1 MTDSALPCQLDLR
14 AHTAS
19 HPRMGVVDHI
29 AVHPL
34 LHGGAQPT
42 AADVASGAALATA
55 TAQALAAAPLWV
67 PVYMYGAASP
77 TGDVALADV
86 RRRLGYFT
94 PSKGGTTS
102 IWGLGDADTDTSSVL
117 QPPPEYGPPVAHP
130 TAGVACVGALPR
142 WVTNFNLVL
151 TWAGDGKGAQHGDQ
165 AALLVEARAVAMAV
179 SARRGGPAGCQSMA
193 LGRHVGEEA
202 AGSDAQSQNEVEVA
216 CNVLAPPAG
225 PSLDTVTSLVVAAAQ
240 SRGLRVVRQYCTNVE
255 PHQLRDLALARD
267 RTPMPGS

>member
-1 MTDSALPCQLDLR
+1 
-14 AHTAS
+14 
-19 HPRMGVVDHI
+19 MGVVDHI

-67 PVYMYGAASP
+67 PVYMYGAASH

-94 PSKGGTTS
+94 PSRRGDTS
-102 IWGLGDADTDTSSVL
+102 TWGLGTDDASPAAGML

-142 WVTNFNLVL
+142 WVTNVNLVL
-151 TWAGDGKGAQHGDQ
+151 TWAGEGKGAQHGDQ

-225 PSLDTVTSLVVAAAQ
+225 PSLDKVSALVAAAAQ